1 MRCQP
6 EASALAFGALPERDE
21 GHGGTE
27 TLFEPA
33 PPACTDQDDT
43 LRQRFPAFPPITAE
57 FPGALLA
64 FGLCAPSERAKRT
77 GDCRP
82 PRATTSR
89 RTARPKIE
97 VFVQPGGQLNG
108 RPASRCR

>member
-1 MRCQP
+1 MCCQP

-64 FGLCAPSERAKRT
+64 FGLCAPPGARKTNRRLPATPPSERAIGIAHST
-77 GDCRP
+77 P
-82 PRATTSR
+82 
-89 RTARPKIE
+89 
-97 VFVQPGGQLNG
+97 
-108 RPASRCR
+108 